1 MTKGIIHSTESF
13 GTVDGPGVRFVVFM
27 QGCPMRCQYCH
38 NPDTWDKHGGY
49 EISADIL
56 IEKFLSNRSFYKNGG
71 ITVTGG
77 EPLWQIDFV
86 TELFRK
92 AKQKGIHTALDT
104 SGCVFENANPKFDE
118 LMKYTDLVMLDI
130 KHIDPSKH
138 KALTGWDNQNILEFA
153 KYLDS
158 IKKDIWVRHIIIDGI
173 TDQKEDLLKLGEFI
187 GTLNSL
193 KAIDILPYHTM
204 GIEKYKKSGIPY
216 PLENIKPTPK
226 EKAIE
231 AKKIILEG
239 IRKVRQT

>member
-1 MTKGIIHSTESF
+1 MF
-13 GTVDGPGVRFVVFM
+13 
-27 QGCPMRCQYCH
+27 
-38 NPDTWDKHGGY
+38 
-49 EISADIL
+49 
-56 IEKFLSNRSFYKNGG
+56 
-71 ITVTGG
+71 
-77 EPLWQIDFV
+77 
-86 TELFRK
+86 
-92 AKQKGIHTALDT
+92 QKPN
-104 SGCVFENANPKFDE
+104 SKFDE

-173 TDQKEDLLKLGEFI
+173 TDRKEDLLKLGEFI

-216 PLENIKPTPK
+216 PLENIKPTTK

-239 IRKVRQT
+239 IRKVR